1 MRTNEFVTL
10 VNTIEGLKCL
20 KEDSMCHGGAIEILR
35 DDTAGTGIAI
45 LIPVHAK
52 NMLDLRIDTYLIPD
66 DKKDALLEL
75 INSYLSTPLYERL
88 PEKKYRL
95 RWLNDIDGAE
105 NYLDTVAGAWWTFG
119 SKGLARQ
126 FTETEIKAL
135 KKANPKYATVID
147 MLKEVVKDVE

>member
-10 VNTIEGLKCL
+10 VNKIEGLKCF
-20 KEDSMCHGGAIEILR
+20 KDDSLCKGGVIQIIR
-35 DDTAGTGIAI
+35 DNHTAVGIAI
-45 LIPVHAK
+45 PVMAK

>member
-10 VNTIEGLKCL
+10 VNKIEGLKCL
-20 KEDSMCHGGAIEILR
+20 KDDSLCKGGLIQIIR
-35 DDTAGTGIAI
+35 DNHTAVGIAI
-45 LIPVHAK
+45 PVMAK

-95 RWLNDIDGAE
+95 RWLNDNNSAE
-105 NYLDTVAGAWWTFG
+105 NYLDNVAGAWTFEY
-119 SKGLARQ
+119 KEEARQ
-126 FTETEIKAL
+126 YTETEIKAL
-135 KKANPKYATVID
+135 KEANPKYATVID
-147 MLKEVVKDVE
+147 MLKEVVKDDE

>member
-10 VNTIEGLKCL
+10 VNKIEGLKCF
-20 KEDSMCHGGAIEILR
+20 KDDSLCKDGLIQIIR
-35 DDTAGTGIAI
+35 DNHTAVGIAI
-45 LIPVHAK
+45 PVMAK

-95 RWLNDIDGAE
+95 RWLNDNNSAE
-105 NYLDTVAGAWWTFG
+105 NYLDTVAGAWTFG
-119 SKGLARQ
+119 SKETVYQ
-126 FTETEIKAL
+126 YTETEIKAL
-135 KKANPKYATVID
+135 KEANPRLAPAIEA
-147 MLKEVVKDVE
+147 MKEEVLE

>member
-10 VNTIEGLKCL
+10 VNKIEGLKCF
-20 KEDSMCHGGAIEILR
+20 KDDSLCKGGLIQIIR
-35 DDTAGTGIAI
+35 DNHTAVGIAI
-45 LIPVHAK
+45 PVMAK

-95 RWLNDIDGAE
+95 RWLNDKNNAE
-105 NYLDTVAGAWWTFG
+105 NYLDTVAGAWTFG
-119 SKGLARQ
+119 SKEAVHQ
-126 FTETEIKAL
+126 YTETEIKAL
-135 KKANPKYATVID
+135 KGANPRLAPAIEA
-147 MLKEVVKDVE
+147 MKEEVLE